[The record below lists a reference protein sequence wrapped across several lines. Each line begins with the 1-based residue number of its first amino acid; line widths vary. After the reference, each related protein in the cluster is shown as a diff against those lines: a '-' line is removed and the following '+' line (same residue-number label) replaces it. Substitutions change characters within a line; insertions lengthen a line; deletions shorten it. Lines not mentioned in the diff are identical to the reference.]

1 MAREFY
7 PLRINDIRR
16 ETTDSVSICLD
27 VPEALQDRFQHLPG
41 QFLTF
46 RIEGADGV
54 AVDRSYSICN
64 PPGDGGLRV
73 LVKRIAGGVF
83 GERAHTTMAVGDRLL
98 ALPPQGRFTVPLDPQ
113 QAKSYLA
120 IAAGSG
126 ISPVIAVV
134 RAILGTE
141 PNSQVTLVYGNRD
154 SASVIFRDALCDLK
168 DTYLSRL
175 DVLHVF
181 SREPRE
187 PDLLNGRIT
196 AAKLAELSSRLIP
209 VTGFDEVFVCGPE
222 PMTLDLRAALLDLGV
237 PAEHVH
243 LELFGSHVAPPA
255 APVAATAGR
264 VDLEIT
270 IGGARRRIDAGYD
283 ETVLGAAR
291 RSGLDVPFSCTGG
304 VCATCRARVVDG
316 KVTMAVNY
324 SLQRWEIEAGFVLT
338 CQSTPT
344 TPTVTI
350 DYDAI

>member
-7 PLRINDIRR
+7 PLQINDIRR
-16 ETTDSVSICLD
+16 ETADSVSIGLD
-27 VPEALQDRFQHLPG
+27 IPDHLQDRFRHLPG

-46 RIEGADGV
+46 RIDGPDGV
-54 AVDRSYSICN
+54 AVDRSYSICT
-64 PPGDGGLRV
+64 PPGPDGLRV
-73 LVKRIAGGVF
+73 LVKHIAGGVF
-83 GERAHTTMAVGDRLL
+83 GARAHTTMAVGDRLL
-98 ALPPQGRFTVPLDPQ
+98 ALPPQGRFTVPLDPHH
-113 QAKSYLA
+113 AKAYLA
-120 IAAGSG
+120 VAAGSG
-126 ISPVIAVV
+126 ISPVMAVM
-134 RAILGTE
+134 RAILDTE
-141 PNSQVTLVYGNRD
+141 PNSRVALIYGNRD
-154 SASVIFRDALCDLK
+154 STSVIFRDALCDLK

-175 DVLHVF
+175 EVIHVF

-196 AAKLAELSSRLIP
+196 PSKLAELSKQLVP
-209 VTGFDEVFVCGPE
+209 VTEFDEVFVCGPE
-222 PMTLDLRAALLDLGV
+222 PMTLTLREALLDLGV

-255 APVAATAGR
+255 TPVATVAGR
-264 VDLEIT
+264 VGLEIAL
-270 IGGARRRIDAGYD
+270 GGARRRIDAGYD

-291 RSGLDVPFSCTGG
+291 RAGLDVPFSCTGG

-316 KVTMAVNY
+316 NVTMAVNY
-324 SLQRWEIEAGFVLT
+324 SLQPWEIEAGFVLT